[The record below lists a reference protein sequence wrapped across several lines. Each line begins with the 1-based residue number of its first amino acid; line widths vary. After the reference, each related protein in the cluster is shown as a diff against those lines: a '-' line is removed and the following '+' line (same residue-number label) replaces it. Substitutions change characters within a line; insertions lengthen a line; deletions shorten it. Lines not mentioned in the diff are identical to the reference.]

1 MQFSGEGGCEVA
13 PAQSIWDY
21 LYVRGLRNRVREHM
35 TNDTSKVGYLRQV
48 LFYLNRPPNVQL
60 FVARIGGR
68 RAGYLL
74 LRSKGDETFITEAV
88 DERYRRNG
96 VGRGLV
102 EFAKALAPMLTAE
115 ILSGNVASRC
125 LHEAAGF
132 AFHADDG
139 RVATYRFAPDGN
151 RHSGYRAA

>member
-1 MQFSGEGGCEVA
+1 MQFSGEGGCDVA

-21 LYVRGLRNRVREHM
+21 LYVRGLRNRVRQHM
-35 TNDTSKVGYLRQV
+35 TNDTSKVGYLKQV

-60 FVARIGGR
+60 FVARIEGR

-74 LRSKGDETFITEAV
+74 LRSKGGETFITEAV
-88 DERYRRNG
+88 DDRYRRSG

-102 EFAKALAPMLTAE
+102 EFAKAQAPLLTAE
-115 ILSGNVASRC
+115 ILLDNLPSRR

-132 AFHADDG
+132 SFQADDG
-139 RVATYRFAPDGN
+139 RVARYRFIQGQHGPL
-151 RHSGYRAA
+151 AAISR